1 MITYNCNLYPHPN
14 HILYYNDNYHL
25 KLDSSIQSE
34 VTEVDFDTTKT
45 TLLHSRTFNVDDKMI
60 VDFTPDVFHRIMDS
74 LFTHSEKYDIQQNQ
88 NGEEIESVYNGISE
102 SLQQMIDQMLKV
114 FPNVKIWDYA
124 INVINLDQNV
134 NNS

>member
-1 MITYNCNLYPHPN
+1 MITYNGNLYPHPN

-34 VTEVDFDTTKT
+34 VTEADFDTTKT

-74 LFTHSEKYDIQQNQ
+74 LFTHSEKYDIQHNH
-88 NGEEIESVYNGISE
+88 NGEEIEYVYNGIAE

-114 FPNVKIWDYA
+114 FPNVKIWDYV
-124 INVINLDQNV
+124 INVINLDQSV

>member
-1 MITYNCNLYPHPN
+1 MITYNGHLYPHPN

-34 VTEVDFDTTKT
+34 VTEADFDTTKT

-74 LFTHSEKYDIQQNQ
+74 LFTHSEKYDIQQNH
-88 NGEEIESVYNGISE
+88 NGEEIESVYNGIAE

-114 FPNVKIWDYA
+114 FPNVKIWDYV
-124 INVINLDQNV
+124 INVINLDQSV

>member
-1 MITYNCNLYPHPN
+1 MITYNGHLYPHPN

-34 VTEVDFDTTKT
+34 VTEVDFDTTNT
-45 TLLHSRTFNVDDKMI
+45 TLLHSRTFNVDDKLI

-74 LFTHSEKYDIQQNQ
+74 LFTHSEKYDIQQNH
-88 NGEEIESVYNGISE
+88 NGEEIESVYNGIAE
-102 SLQQMIDQMLKV
+102 SLQQMIDKMLKV
-114 FPNVKIWDYA
+114 FPNVKIWDYV
-124 INVINLDQNV
+124 INVINLDQSV

>member
-1 MITYNCNLYPHPN
+1 MITYNGHLYPHPN

-45 TLLHSRTFNVDDKMI
+45 TLLHSRTFNVDDKLI

-74 LFTHSEKYDIQQNQ
+74 LFTHSEKYDIQQNH
-88 NGEEIESVYNGISE
+88 NGEEIESVYNGIAE
-102 SLQQMIDQMLKV
+102 SLQRMIDQMLKV
-114 FPNVKIWDYA
+114 FPNVKIWDYV
-124 INVINLDQNV
+124 INVINLDQSV

>member
-1 MITYNCNLYPHPN
+1 MITYNGHLYPRAN

-45 TLLHSRTFNVDDKMI
+45 TLIHSRTFNVDDKLI

-74 LFTHSEKYDIQQNQ
+74 LFTHSEKYDIQQNH

-114 FPNVKIWDYA
+114 FPNVKIWDYV
-124 INVINLDQNV
+124 INVINLDQSV